1 MGAHM
6 PNPSLKAGR
15 ILPVVGRVRLG
26 QLLKLP
32 NIISLCRIGMVPI
45 FLVLLSKDR
54 FTPAL
59 YVFALAAATDALDGA
74 VARWFDI
81 RTELGAILD
90 PFADKLMLL
99 SALVVLTFEHALPVW
114 LLILT
119 AIRDI
124 VLVLGYLM
132 ISFAAGERFP
142 VRPSISGKL
151 TTLLL
156 IVCVIGT
163 LASHF
168 GLGQRDWYV
177 LLYLTGL
184 VLVVSGI
191 QYLRQ
196 ALVYL
201 SQHVPELFS

>member
-1 MGAHM
+1 M
-6 PNPSLKAGR
+6 
-15 ILPVVGRVRLG
+15 
-26 QLLKLP
+26 
-32 NIISLCRIGMVPI
+32 
-45 FLVLLSKDR
+45 
-54 FTPAL
+54 
-59 YVFALAAATDALDGA
+59 AAAVDHAG
-74 VARWFDI
+74 
-81 RTELGAILD
+81 
-90 PFADKLMLL
+90 
-99 SALVVLTFEHALPVW
+99 LVVLTFEHALPVW

-142 VRPSISGKL
+142 VRPSIFGKL

-168 GLGQRDWYV
+168 GLGQHAWYA
-177 LLYLTGL
+177 LLYLTGA
-184 VLVVSGI
+184 VLVVSGV

>member
-1 MGAHM
+1 
-6 PNPSLKAGR
+6 
-15 ILPVVGRVRLG
+15 
-26 QLLKLP
+26 
-32 NIISLCRIGMVPI
+32 
-45 FLVLLSKDR
+45 
-54 FTPAL
+54 
-59 YVFALAAATDALDGA
+59 
-74 VARWFDI
+74 
-81 RTELGAILD
+81 
-90 PFADKLMLL
+90 
-99 SALVVLTFEHALPVW
+99 
-114 LLILT
+114 LT

-142 VRPSISGKL
+142 VSPSIFGKM
-151 TTLLL
+151 TTGLL

-163 LASHF
+163 LTGHF
-168 GLGQRDWYV
+168 GLSQRDWYA

-191 QYLRQ
+191 HYLHK

>member
-1 MGAHM
+1 MGGHITT
-6 PNPSLKAGR
+6 PSPKPGG
-15 ILPVVGRVRLG
+15 ILPGAGHVRLG
-26 QLLKLP
+26 QLLKIP
-32 NIISLCRIGMVPI
+32 NIISLCRIGMIPI
-45 FLVLLSKDR
+45 FLVLLSKEH
-54 FTPAL
+54 FTAAL
-59 YVFALAAATDALDGA
+59 YIFVLAAVTDALDGA

-99 SALVVLTFEHALPVW
+99 SALVVLTFEGALPVW
-114 LLILT
+114 LLIVA

-124 VLVLGYLM
+124 VLVIGYLM

-142 VRPSISGKL
+142 VRPSIFGKL
-151 TTLLL
+151 TTALL

-163 LASHF
+163 LTVHF
-168 GLGQRDWYV
+168 GLSPRDWYV

-191 QYLRQ
+191 HYFYQ